1 MKKSIVVTILVIYIA
16 SIIVVGFFGMSV
28 KVYDAVKYVQ
38 SITMTAEASDENMFS
53 FNDTSTGEGK
63 HAYTLNVYFPA
74 AQHGPVENKDG
85 DIVEKDFI
93 AITLIPKITYK
104 TGDLG
109 AEESVVYTL
118 SEQGDGYVEKGY
130 FTLSKYGVLTIFG
143 IDAESPTLEKP
154 FVTTIYI
161 NPEHSGDPDAGAVIT
176 LKCLNKQKS

>member
-1 MKKSIVVTILVIYIA
+1 MKKSIILSILVIYVA

-38 SITMTAEASDENMFS
+38 SITMTAEASDQNMFD
-53 FNDTSTGEGK
+53 FVDTTTDEGRHK
-63 HAYTLNVYFPA
+63 YMLTVYFA
-74 AQHGPVENKDG
+74 SAQHGPIEDKDG
-85 DIVEKDFI
+85 NIVEKDFI

-104 TGDLG
+104 SGDLG

-118 SEQGDGYVEKGY
+118 SEQGDGYVENGY
-130 FTLSKYGVLTIFG
+130 FTLSKYGVLTVIG
-143 IDAESPTLEKP
+143 KDAPTPTLEKP

-161 NPEHSGDPDAGAVIT
+161 NPEKSGNPDAGAVIT